1 LAKAPKR
8 ADPVKAMGTILTAL
22 EALEEADRQWVLQ
35 SIATKLSLTIP
46 DAAAGGDG
54 GGSGGGGTG
63 GAGGAGQQRRAG
75 NQDAATFLREKKP
88 GTDKQR
94 VAVLA
99 YYLTHFKN
107 TPEFKKADLEKMNT
121 EARGGSFNLDDALSN
136 ASKPSTNYLSAVGGG
151 KKQLTS
157 FADQIVDAL
166 PNQEAVRAL
175 EKSEKPGKR
184 RRKGKSKK
192 S

>member
-1 LAKAPKR
+1 MAKAPKR
-8 ADPVKAMGTILTAL
+8 ADPVKAMGIVLAAL
-22 EALEEADRQWVLQ
+22 EALEESDRRWVLQ
-35 SIATKLSLTIP
+35 SVAAKLNLTIP
-46 DAAAGGDG
+46 DGGGG
-54 GGSGGGGTG
+54 GGSGTGG
-63 GAGGAGQQRRAG
+63 GAGTGQQRRQG

-107 TPEFKKADLEKMNT
+107 TPEFKKVDIEKMNT

-184 RRKGKSKK
+184 RRKNKSKK